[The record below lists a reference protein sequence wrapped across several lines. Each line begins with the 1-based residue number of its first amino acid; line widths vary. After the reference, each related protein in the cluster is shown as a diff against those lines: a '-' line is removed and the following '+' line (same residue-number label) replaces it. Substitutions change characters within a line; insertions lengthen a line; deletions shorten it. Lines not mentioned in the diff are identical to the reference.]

1 MSSAPAEE
9 NVPPSIGS
17 TEGVGAVSTDLRLP
31 VNPDALEA
39 MARERLPRTVYDYY
53 AGGAEDEVTL
63 AGNREAYRRLA
74 LRPRVLVDVSGIDTS
89 LQLLG
94 HDLPHPILLAPTAF
108 QRLAHPDGELATAR
122 GAKRAGAILVAS
134 SLSTCSVEEIALEA
148 MGSLW
153 FQLYVFRD
161 RDLTRDLVHRAEE
174 SGATALA
181 LTVTVPVQGLRERDR
196 ANAFRLPVELGVPNF
211 RGYSQERLPAAADG
225 SALEA
230 FIGGNFDSSLSW
242 NVLAWLRS
250 ITRLPVL
257 VKGILTQEDASL
269 ALEHGA
275 AGIIVSN
282 HGGRQLDG
290 ALPTAI
296 ALPSVADAVGGAV
309 PVLVDGG
316 IRRGGDVLKAL
327 ALGARA
333 VLIGRPYLWGLA
345 VAGDDGVATVVEDL
359 EAGLRRAMALTGR
372 VRLADIDRTVLQSM
386 PWLA

>member
-1 MSSAPAEE
+1 
-9 NVPPSIGS
+9 
-17 TEGVGAVSTDLRLP
+17 
-31 VNPDALEA
+31 

-94 HDLPHPILLAPTAF
+94 HDLRHPILLAPTAF